1 MALRLVNRKEKKFL
15 LDMAAA
21 RRLETQLSAVMRADS
36 HNGAFGYPVRSLY
49 FDTPHDRDFTEKLFG
64 LDPRR
69 KVRLRVYSPQADFAL
84 LELKQKQG
92 EVQRKRSLTVNRQEA
107 ECLVAG
113 EYGFLLRRPEPF
125 AAELHGL
132 MSINGYRPKAVVEY
146 DRTAFIAQ
154 ENKIRITFDRNVRAT
169 EVNCDLFS
177 STLALMPVFDPFN
190 VILEV
195 KFDGFL
201 LAYIRTLLNG
211 ADKSELS
218 VSKYCLARSTTMD
231 YQF

>member
-92 EVQRKRSLTVNRQEA
+92 EVQQKRSLTVSRQEA
-107 ECLVAG
+107 QRLIAG
-113 EYGFLLRRPEPF
+113 DYGFLLRRPEPF

-231 YQF
+231 YRF

>member
-92 EVQRKRSLTVNRQEA
+92 EVQQKRSLTVSRQEA
-107 ECLVAG
+107 QRLIAG
-113 EYGFLLRRPEPF
+113 DYGFLLRRPEPF

>member
-1 MALRLVNRKEKKFL
+1 MALRMVNRKEKKFL
-15 LDMAAA
+15 LDMVAA
-21 RRLETQLSAVMRADS
+21 RRLEMQLSAVMRTDS

-107 ECLVAG
+107 ERLVAG

-125 AAELHGL
+125 AAEMHGL

-146 DRTAFIAQ
+146 NRTAFIAQ

-177 STLALMPVFDPFN
+177 PTLALMPVFDPFN

>member
-1 MALRLVNRKEKKFL
+1 MALRMVDRKEKKFL